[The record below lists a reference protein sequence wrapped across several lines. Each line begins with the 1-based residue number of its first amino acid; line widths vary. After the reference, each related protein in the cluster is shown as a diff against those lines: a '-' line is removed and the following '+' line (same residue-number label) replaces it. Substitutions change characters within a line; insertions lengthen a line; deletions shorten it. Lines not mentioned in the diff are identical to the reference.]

1 MKINVRST
9 SRMASNHVGDVIA
22 LLVLAGELIAFVQ
35 WTGTR
40 EWFRT
45 VVHSEAGRVLAYAAV
60 FIALSIWGF
69 ATWPR
74 IHGGAISW
82 VAWIVGFGVIGAPC
96 LYLSI
101 VRNYG
106 RVFGFVCGT
115 VFVGQ
120 AMIGVA
126 GLARLM
132 ATHRRQRMRHD
143 SVAHQRSMEELKR
156 T

>member
-1 MKINVRST
+1 MKIDVRST
-9 SRMASNHVGDVIA
+9 SRMPSNHVGDVIA

-45 VVHSEAGRVLAYAAV
+45 VVRSEAGRVFAYAAV
-60 FIALSIWGF
+60 FIALSIWGL
-69 ATWPR
+69 AVWPR
-74 IHGGAISW
+74 IHGAISW
-82 VAWIVGFGVIGAPC
+82 MACIVCFGVIGALF

-106 RVFGFVCGT
+106 RGFSFIYGPL
-115 VFVGQ
+115 FVGQ

-143 SVAHQRSMEELKR
+143 SVAHQRSMEEIKR